1 MKTNYS
7 AKKQSKTRTDTWV
20 ESGKGENPRVNARKL
35 VSCFSAVQV
44 EDDFSLKEENGSER
58 RKRQM
63 ILGKSQKIK
72 FIELGMNWK

>member
-7 AKKQSKTRTDTWV
+7 AKKQSKTRTDTWM

-35 VSCFSAVQV
+35 VSCFSVVQV
-44 EDDFSLKEENGSER
+44 DDFSLKEENGSER
-58 RKRQM
+58 RKRWM
-63 ILGKSQKIK
+63 ILEKSQKIK